1 MDKFDTLILNGRI
14 VDGTG
19 AASYDADIGIIDGR
33 IAAIGRLRDRKAA
46 NVIDAA
52 GRIVAPG
59 HITQHSHYDA
69 ALFWD
74 PYCSNSGEHG
84 VTTLVNANCGF
95 GFAPVHKADRERTMR
110 MMETTEQI
118 PIAQQRAGMPW
129 NWETFPEFL
138 DRVRALPKGVNV
150 LTYLP
155 LNPLL
160 VYVMGIDAAK
170 SRRPTGAEIARM
182 HELINEAMDAGAIG
196 ISMSVM
202 GLEGNS
208 HLDSDGTAMP
218 TDLLHPDDVV
228 EISRAVANRGEGIIQ
243 MLSQIAFNG
252 DRNLTAR
259 VAEMARG
266 SGARVLHNVFA
277 SADSLP
283 DMPRENVEWIESLRA
298 RDLDVVAGAILN
310 RGWVE
315 AGIADLDT
323 AAGQLPAV
331 REIVGCRTDEERL
344 ALISDPAFA
353 ERFWTQYSTNGPT
366 NGAGG
371 FENQQVIEVGD
382 DPALQHLVGRKL
394 IDIANAAGQNVVEA
408 LLDLGIRSG
417 LRVQFKSEPFAAAD
431 PSQFLTYIAHPA
443 IALGV
448 SDGGAHTKAF
458 GNGHYGTEF
467 LISLVR
473 EQKLLSLEEMH
484 FQLALKPARTM
495 LLQDRGALCLGM
507 WADILIYDLDAL
519 YLDTSRFEII
529 HDMPE
534 GDWRRN
540 PRAGGYEWIL
550 VNGVVTHSADKATGA
565 TPGDLL
571 RITSDHAH
579 YPLAAE

>member
-1 MDKFDTLILNGRI
+1 MDRFDTLIVNGHI
-14 VDGTG
+14 IDGTG
-19 AASYDADIGIIDGR
+19 AAGYNADIGIVDGR
-33 IAAIGRLRDRKAA
+33 VAAIGKLSNRRAA
-46 NVIDAA
+46 NVIDAT

-59 HITQHSHYDA
+59 HVTQHSHYDA

-95 GFAPVHKADRERTMR
+95 GFAPVREEDRERTMR

-118 PIAQQRAGMPW
+118 PMAHQRAGMPW
-129 NWETFPEFL
+129 DWVTFPEFL

-160 VYVMGIDAAK
+160 VYVMGIEAAK
-170 SRRPTGAEIARM
+170 TRRPTAPEIARM

-228 EISRAVANRGEGIIQ
+228 EISRAVADRGEGLIQ

-266 SGARVLHNVFA
+266 TGARVVHNVFA

-283 DMPRENVEWIESLRA
+283 DMPRENVAWIESLRA
-298 RDLDVVAGAILN
+298 RGLDVVAGAILN

-323 AAGQLPAV
+323 AAGQLSAV
-331 REIVGCRTDEERL
+331 REIVACQSDEERR
-344 ALISDPAFA
+344 ALIADPAFA
-353 ERFWTQYSTNGPT
+353 ERFWAQYSASGPT

-371 FENQQVIEVGD
+371 FENQLVIEVGD
-382 DPALQHLVGRKL
+382 NPELEPFVGRKL
-394 IDIANAAGQNVVEA
+394 VDIAQASGRNVVEA
-408 LLDLGIRSG
+408 LLDLGVRSN
-417 LRVQFKSEPFAAAD
+417 LKVQFKSEPFAAAD
-431 PSQFLTYIAHPA
+431 PSQLLTYIACPA

-473 EQKLLSLEEMH
+473 EQKLLSLEELH

-495 LLQDRGALCLGM
+495 MLQDRGALCLGM
-507 WADILIYDLDAL
+507 WADVLIYDLDAL
-519 YLDTSRFEII
+519 YLDTSRFEILY
-529 HDMPE
+529 DMPD

-540 PRAGGYEWIL
+540 PRAGGYDWIL
-550 VNGVVTHSADKATGA
+550 VNGVVTHRADASTGA

-571 RITSDHAH
+571 SIASEPMQLR
-579 YPLAAE
+579 AAA